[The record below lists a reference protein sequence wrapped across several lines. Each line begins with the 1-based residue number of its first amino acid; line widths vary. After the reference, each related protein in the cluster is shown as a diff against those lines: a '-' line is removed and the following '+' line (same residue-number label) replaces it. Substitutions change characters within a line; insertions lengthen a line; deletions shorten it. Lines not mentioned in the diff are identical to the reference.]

1 MCLCILLSTEAVV
14 VCPCFHAVGEGLIV
28 KLADFGLARAV
39 HDDDT
44 YRLNGPAKLPL
55 KWMAP
60 ESILYGIFTTQT
72 DTW

>member
-1 MCLCILLSTEAVV
+1 MYVQYINVLTLMVLRLCFLT
-14 VCPCFHAVGEGLIV
+14 VGEGLNV

-39 HDDDT
+39 HNNDC

-55 KWMAP
+55 RWMAP
-60 ESILYGIFTTQT
+60 ESIMFGIFTTQT